1 MRMVLVLDDDADL
14 RETVSDM
21 LAEDGYRVCTARDAA
36 SALAQL
42 GSLPVGLVVMDYA
55 IPVPAEGEAFLR
67 AKAAD
72 PRFAKIP
79 VILMSGYELDG
90 GMPGTGGCPRRA
102 PRRRSRATSRSA
114 PNDPPRSR
122 ASPCPSPATP
132 EAPTRRW
139 RPRAR

>member
-72 PRFAKIP
+72 PRIAKVP

-90 GMPGTGGCPRRA
+90 GMPGTAALLPKPFDAETLLATVRRLLG
-102 PRRRSRATSRSA
+102 P
-114 PNDPPRSR
+114 PDPPEDGS
-122 ASPCPSPATP
+122 SG
-132 EAPTRRW
+132 
-139 RPRAR
+139 